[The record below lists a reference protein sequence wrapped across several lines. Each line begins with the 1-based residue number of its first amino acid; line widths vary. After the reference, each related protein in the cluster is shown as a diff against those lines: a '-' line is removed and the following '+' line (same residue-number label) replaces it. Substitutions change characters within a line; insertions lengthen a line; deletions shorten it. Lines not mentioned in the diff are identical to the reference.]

1 MKLLLPATAT
11 YPAVAVAPAH
21 LPERLNII
29 VGSIITEQIRGK
41 LILVR
46 QIIAEQVITGQV
58 VRPSVNGKFSAKPTV
73 TGWLNVELCLNQR
86 PFRRLCSYFGLAS
99 PEDGF

>member
-1 MKLLLPATAT
+1 MKLLQPTPTT
-11 YPAVAVAPAH
+11 YPAAAAALAH

-46 QIIAEQVITGQV
+46 QITAEQVITRRV
-58 VRPSVNGKFSAKPTV
+58 VRPSVNGKFSARPTV

-86 PFRRLCSYFGLAS
+86 PFRRLYSDFGLTS